1 MKFYKQTLML
11 LCVLSV
17 QVFYAQE
24 KPQEIVTLEDAIAM
38 GLQNNTNLQ
47 IVAKET
53 DIAVNNV
60 YQGNAGLLPT
70 VNLIGAAQYSNNQ
83 NETTIRTFQPQ
94 PPTISF
100 DENGVENETY
110 SAVIQADYSLL
121 GGFAGKYR
129 FKLLQNQ
136 STIAGLQEEAVINAT
151 VVAITE
157 IFTEIAKLQSRE
169 ELIQESINITQKR
182 LDKINDRK
190 QFGQATGLDVLRAQ
204 TDLNKEKS
212 VLDDVVLAKQNLI
225 KDLNQFIGKE
235 TKALYRVN
243 VNYLIP
249 EMETMD
255 AITAQVQ
262 ANNIEL
268 KLAQKGITA
277 ANHQIDLAKSAYL
290 PKVNFFANYGYF
302 EQRNDLQQLA
312 ETQNLGFTVGARV
325 RFNIFNG
332 NTTKRTL
339 ANAKIQLEREELRI
353 KDVKSQV
360 LTQTNQT
367 VQTITTLKQQLVR
380 EETNLNTFE
389 ETFRRTEEQ
398 YYNGQATTLDLRET
412 QTALLNAKIAIT
424 DLKLKLI
431 ATTIR
436 LKSLTGSLKE

>member
-1 MKFYKQTLML
+1 MKFYKHTLVMW
-11 LCVLSV
+11 CVLGMQLLV
-17 QVFYAQE
+17 AQE
-24 KPQEIVTLEDAIAM
+24 KPQEILTLEDAIAL

-53 DIAVNNV
+53 DIAKNNV

-70 VNLIGAAQYSNNQ
+70 VNLISFAEYSNNQ

-121 GGFAGKYR
+121 GGFAGTYR

-136 STIAGLQEEAVINAT
+136 SAIANLQEEATINAT

-157 IFTEIAKLQSRE
+157 IFTEIAKLQGRE
-169 ELIQESINITQKR
+169 EFIQESIDITQKR

-212 VLDDVVLAKQNLI
+212 ALDDVVLAKQNLI

-235 TKALYRVN
+235 TLDVYRVN

-249 EMETMD
+249 EMENIDT
-255 AITAQVQ
+255 ITAQVQ
-262 ANNIEL
+262 SNNVEL
-268 KLAQKGITA
+268 KLAKEGVSI
-277 ANHQIDLAKSAYL
+277 ANNQIDLAKSAYL

-302 EQRNDLQQLA
+302 DQRNDLQQLA
-312 ETQNLGFTVGARV
+312 ETQNLGFTVGASV

-332 NTTKRTL
+332 SKTKKDI
-339 ANAKIQLEREELRI
+339 ANAKIQLEREELRVR
-353 KDVKSQV
+353 DVESEL

-367 VQTITTLKQQLVR
+367 VHTITTLQQQLAR
-380 EETNLNTFE
+380 EEANLTTFE
-389 ETFRRTEEQ
+389 ETFRRTEER

-431 ATTIR
+431 ATTIQ

>member
-1 MKFYKQTLML
+1 MKFYTQIACILCML
-11 LCVLSV
+11 NIQLGI
-17 QVFYAQE
+17 AQE
-24 KPQEIVTLEDAIAM
+24 KPQEILTLEDAIAL

-53 DIAVNNV
+53 SIAENNV
-60 YQGNAGLLPT
+60 YEGNAGLLPT
-70 VNLIGAAQYSNNQ
+70 VNLIGSAEYSNNQ

-94 PPTISF
+94 PPTITF

-110 SAVIQADYSLL
+110 RAVIQADYSLL
-121 GGFAGKYR
+121 GGFAGTYR

-136 STIAGLQEEAVINAT
+136 SAIASLQEEATINAT
-151 VVAITE
+151 VVVITE

-169 ELIQESINITQKR
+169 ELIQESIAITQKR

-212 VLDDVVLAKQNLI
+212 ALDDVVLAKNNLL

-235 TKALYRVN
+235 TTAMYRVN
-243 VNYLIP
+243 VNYLLP
-249 EMETMD
+249 EMDTLE

-262 ANNIEL
+262 SNNVEL
-268 KLAQKGITA
+268 KLAQEGISI
-277 ANHQIDLAKSAYL
+277 ANNQIDLAKSAYL

-302 EQRNDLQQLA
+302 DQRNDLQQLA
-312 ETQNLGFTVGARV
+312 ETQNLGFTVGASV

-332 NTTKRTL
+332 RKTKKDI
-339 ANAKIQLEREELRI
+339 ANAKIQLEREELRV
-353 KDVKSQV
+353 KDVESQ
-360 LTQTNQT
+360 LNTQTNQT
-367 VQTITTLKQQLVR
+367 VQTIETLQQQLAR
-380 EETNLNTFE
+380 EEANLTTFE
-389 ETFRRTEEQ
+389 ETFRRTEER

-424 DLKLKLI
+424 DIKLKLI
-431 ATTIR
+431 ATTIQ
-436 LKSLTGSLKE
+436 LQSLTGSLKK